1 MPKPPFGRDQAE
13 SGHGRQNPDEPSS
26 NSDAK
31 SQNPDNNTPYK
42 PFQDPFEDSV
52 QNTLKSSG
60 EAGSFC
66 EHDEIDFAHSFDQP
80 ILLDREKD
88 LAYAFGGKEEL
99 RRARVNPAYEGKVI
113 EQPDDQLLP
122 EFIVQPDDQSLP
134 EFIES
139 IKDEYDDVVTLD
151 DLEHETINKVKSHIV
166 SDYDWKHVTE
176 ECELHGVL
184 FDPGD
189 SEAVARSWW
198 LCRIVK
204 GFISAQ
210 DAELVR
216 YAVEKHDPDFTLRT
230 LASSFLDFYSSQ
242 TDQLQRAGVTG
253 EDLKIRGF
261 YAGLEL
267 LAVGIQNAQDL
278 APSDILR
285 SGLGWEVIESVCE
298 EILTSFAKT
307 ERGRRDALMDL
318 ALDRHDHHRDAFVW
332 GNDDGASDAALPSSS
347 KAKIF
352 MKYVSQLKAAGA
364 PMTIPAVDRDRNI
377 TAVCVTRFQGIY
389 SNKGD
394 VERVAKLFEQ
404 RPWISADRLS
414 KGFRAYVGVFV
425 KGLNRG
431 DDFKKPRFYCT
442 NMASVSWFL
451 AHLDRIVEELWGDYG
466 GSYLRLSY
474 PA

>member
-1 MPKPPFGRDQAE
+1 MMPKPPFGRDQAE
-13 SGHGRQNPDEPSS
+13 SGQGRQNPDEPSS
-26 NSDAK
+26 NPDAK

-42 PFQDPFEDSV
+42 PFEDPFEDSV

-60 EAGSFC
+60 EAGSLC
-66 EHDEIDFAHSFDQP
+66 VHDEIDFAHSFDRP
-80 ILLDREKD
+80 IFLDRQKD
-88 LAYAFGGKEEL
+88 LPYAFGGKEEL
-99 RRARVNPAYEGKVI
+99 RRARVNSAYEGKV
-113 EQPDDQLLP
+113 
-122 EFIVQPDDQSLP
+122 IVQPDDQSLP

-151 DLEHETINKVKSHIV
+151 DLSHETINKVKSNIV

-176 ECELHGVL
+176 ECEHHGVL

-216 YAVEKHDPDFTLRT
+216 YAVERHDPDFTSRA
-230 LASSFLDFYSSQ
+230 LASSFLESYSGQ
-242 TDQLQRAGVTG
+242 TDHLQRAGLTG

-267 LAVGIQNAQDL
+267 LAVGIQNAEDL
-278 APSDILR
+278 VPSDTLR
-285 SGLGWEVIESVCE
+285 SGLGWEAVESVCDE
-298 EILTSFAKT
+298 VLTRVAKT
-307 ERGRRDALMDL
+307 ERWRRDALNDL
-318 ALDRHDHHRDAFVW
+318 ALDRHAEHREDFVW
-332 GNDDGASDAALPSSS
+332 GEDNNARDPALSSAS
-347 KAKIF
+347 KARIF
-352 MKYVSQLKAAGA
+352 MKYVSQMKAAGA
-364 PMTIPAVDRDRNI
+364 PMTISAVDRNWNI
-377 TAVCVTRFQGIY
+377 VAVCVTRFQGIY

-394 VERVAKLFEQ
+394 VERVAALFEE

-414 KGFRAYVGVFV
+414 KGFRAYVGVFI
-425 KGLNRG
+425 KGLNQG

-442 NMASVSWFL
+442 NMASISWFL
-451 AHLDRIVEELWGDYG
+451 AYIDRIVEEIRGDYG
-466 GSYLRLSY
+466 DRFKRLSY
-474 PA
+474 QD

>member
-1 MPKPPFGRDQAE
+1 MMPKPPFGRDKAE
-13 SGHGRQNPDEPSS
+13 SGQGRQNPDEPSS
-26 NSDAK
+26 NPDAK

-42 PFQDPFEDSV
+42 PFEHPFEDSV
-52 QNTLKSSG
+52 QNTLKNSG

-80 ILLDREKD
+80 IFVERPKD

-99 RRARVNPAYEGKVI
+99 RRARIKPAYEGKV
-113 EQPDDQLLP
+113 
-122 EFIVQPDDQSLP
+122 IVQPDDQSLP

-139 IKDEYDDVVTLD
+139 LKDEYDDVVTLD
-151 DLEHETINKVKSHIV
+151 DLAHETINKVKSNIV

-176 ECELHGVL
+176 ECERHGVL

-216 YAVEKHDPDFTLRT
+216 YVVERHDPDFTLRT

-242 TDQLQRAGVTG
+242 TDQLQRAGLTG
-253 EDLKIRGF
+253 EDLNIRGF

-278 APSDILR
+278 APSDTLR

-307 ERGRRDALMDL
+307 ERGRRDALTDL
-318 ALDRHDHHRDAFVW
+318 ALDRHDNHREGFEW
-332 GNDDGASDAALPSSS
+332 GNDDGASDAELPSAS
-347 KAKIF
+347 KTRIF
-352 MKYVSQLKAAGA
+352 MKYVSQLKASGY

-377 TAVCVTRFQGIY
+377 TAVCVIRFQGIY

-394 VERVAKLFEQ
+394 VERVAALFEE
-404 RPWISADRLS
+404 RPWISAGRLS
-414 KGFRAYVGVFV
+414 KGFRAYVGVFI
-425 KGLNRG
+425 KGLNQG
-431 DDFKKPRFYCT
+431 DAFKKTRFYCT

-451 AHLDRIVEELWGDYG
+451 AHLDRIVEELRGDYG
-466 GSYLRLSY
+466 DRYLRLRY
-474 PA
+474 RD